1 VRFVQRFLLGGAA
14 AAVLGLCT
22 ATFLLY
28 RRVEAV
34 SEVDTA
40 RQSAVDA
47 ARTRLPQLLSYDYHT
62 LDKDLA
68 GARAGTTGAFRDQF
82 AELSTKVVAPAAQ
95 KQQIVTKTTATG
107 TSVVSA
113 EPDRVVLLVFLD
125 QVTQTGAD
133 PSSRIDGARV
143 RATLQRQDG
152 QWLVSDL
159 APV

>member
-1 VRFVQRFLLGGAA
+1 VRFVQRFLLGVAA
-14 AAVLGLCT
+14 AAVLGLCS

-28 RRVEAV
+28 QRVEQA
-34 SEVDTA
+34 SDVDAA
-40 RQSAVDA
+40 RQSAIDA

-95 KQQIVTKTTATG
+95 KQQIVTKTTVAG

-113 EPDRVVLLVFLD
+113 EPNRVVLLVFLD
-125 QVTQTGAD
+125 QVTQTKAD

-152 QWLVSDL
+152 QWLVSEL
-159 APV
+159 TPV

>member
-1 VRFVQRFLLGGAA
+1 MRFLRWVAA
-14 AAVLGLCT
+14 AAMLGLCA

-28 RRVEAV
+28 QRVEQA
-34 SEVDTA
+34 SELDSA
-40 RQSAVDA
+40 RRSAVDA

-82 AELSTKVVAPAAQ
+82 AELSSKVVAPAAQ
-95 KQQIVTKTTATG
+95 KQQIVTKTTVAA
-107 TSVVSA
+107 TSVVSV

-125 QVTQTGAD
+125 QVTQTAAD

-159 APV
+159 TPV

>member
-1 VRFVQRFLLGGAA
+1 VKWVAV
-14 AAVLGLCT
+14 AAVVGLCA

-28 RRVEAV
+28 QRVEQA
-34 SEVDTA
+34 SEVDAA
-40 RQSAVDA
+40 RQSAIDA

-68 GARAGTTGAFRDQF
+68 GARAGTTGAFHDQF
-82 AELSTKVVAPAAQ
+82 AELTTKVVAPAALQ
-95 KQQIVTKTTATG
+95 QQIVTRTTVVG

-125 QVTQTGAD
+125 QVTQTKAD
-133 PSSRIDGARV
+133 PSAQLDGARV

-152 QWLVSDL
+152 QWLVSEL
-159 APV
+159 TPV

>member
-1 VRFVQRFLLGGAA
+1 MSFVQRFLLGVAG

-28 RRVEAV
+28 QRVEQA
-34 SEVDTA
+34 SEVDAA
-40 RQSAVDA
+40 RQSATEA

-68 GARAGTTGAFRDQF
+68 GARSGTTGAFRDQF

-95 KQQIVTKTTATG
+95 QRQIVTKTTVAG
-107 TSVVSA
+107 SSVVSA

-125 QVTQTGAD
+125 QVTQTKAN
-133 PSSRIDGARV
+133 PSARIDGARV
-143 RATLQRQDG
+143 RATLQRQGD
-152 QWLVSDL
+152 QWLVSEL
-159 APV
+159 TPV

>member
-1 VRFVQRFLLGGAA
+1 MRFAQRFLLGVAG

-28 RRVEAV
+28 QRVEQA
-34 SEVDTA
+34 SEVESA
-40 RQSAVDA
+40 RQSAIDA

-82 AELSTKVVAPAAQ
+82 AELTTKVVAPAAQ
-95 KQQIVTKTTATG
+95 QRQIVTRTTVTG
-107 TSVVSA
+107 ASVVSA
-113 EPDRVVLLVFLD
+113 EPNRVVLLVFLD
-125 QVTQTGAD
+125 QVTQTRAD

-152 QWLVSDL
+152 QWLVSEL
-159 APV
+159 TPV